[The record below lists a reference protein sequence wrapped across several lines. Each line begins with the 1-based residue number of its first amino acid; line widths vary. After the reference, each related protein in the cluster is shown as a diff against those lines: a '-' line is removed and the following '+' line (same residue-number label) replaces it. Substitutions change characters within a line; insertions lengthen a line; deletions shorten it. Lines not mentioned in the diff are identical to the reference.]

1 MVTKEGHMKA
11 TNKELPNYSHTEE
24 VSNSLTHFIGFIFAL
39 GVAFYF
45 VVFGSVITRELS
57 TTIPFLVYIF
67 FMAVMFFMSF
77 LYHSRKFESKSRI
90 ICRIIDHCD
99 IYLFVAGTYTP
110 ICILGIENLTVGI
123 TLLIIEWGLAIIG
136 VIMNAVSIN
145 NKLVKV
151 FSMIIYIFG
160 GWAIIFFYPFN
171 IGIPHLTFLFV
182 LLGGIMYTVGAILY
196 GIGAKKPWF
205 HTVFHCFV
213 LIAAVLQ
220 FLGIVLLY

>member
-1 MVTKEGHMKA
+1 MVAKEGHMKSL
-11 TNKELPNYSHTEE
+11 TKQLPSYSHNEE
-24 VSNSLTHFIGFIFAL
+24 VSNSMTHFIGFLFAL
-39 GVAFYF
+39 GVAVYF
-45 VVFGSVITRELS
+45 VVFGFATSKGTS
-57 TTIPFLVYIF
+57 YSIPFYVYVIS
-67 FMAVMFFMSF
+67 MAVMFFMSF
-77 LYHSRKFESKSRI
+77 LYHSRKFESRSRI

-110 ICILGIENLTVGI
+110 VCLLGIENLTVGI
-123 TLLIIEWGLAIIG
+123 TLLIIEWVLAIIG
-136 VIMNAVSIN
+136 VVMNAVSIN

-171 IGIPHLTFLFV
+171 IGIPFLTFLFI
-182 LLGGIMYTVGAILY
+182 LLGGIMYTVGAITY

-213 LIAAVLQ
+213 LIAAILQ

>member
-1 MVTKEGHMKA
+1 MKA
-11 TNKELPNYSHTEE
+11 INKQLPNYSHSEE
-24 VSNSLTHFIGFIFAL
+24 VSNSLTHLIGFLFAL
-39 GVAFYF
+39 GVAIYF
-45 VVFGSVITRELS
+45 VVFGSVATKDL
-57 TTIPFLVYIF
+57 TTSIPFLIYVF

-77 LYHSRKFESKSRI
+77 LYHSRQFASKSRI

-99 IYLFVAGTYTP
+99 IYLFVAATYTP
-110 ICILGIENLTVGI
+110 ICIFGIENQPVGI
-123 TLLIIEWGLAIIG
+123 TLLIIEWVLAIIG
-136 VIMNAVSIN
+136 VIMNAISIN

-171 IGIPHLTFLFV
+171 IGIPYLTFLFV
-182 LLGGIMYTVGAILY
+182 LLGGIMYTVGAVLY

-205 HTVFHCFV
+205 HTIFHCFV
-213 LIAAVLQ
+213 LIAAILQ